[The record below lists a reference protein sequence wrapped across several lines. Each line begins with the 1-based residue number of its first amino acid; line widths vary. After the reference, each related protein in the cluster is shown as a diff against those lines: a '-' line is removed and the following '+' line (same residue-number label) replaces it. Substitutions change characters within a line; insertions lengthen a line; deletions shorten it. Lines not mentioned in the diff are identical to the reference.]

1 MKRRTFLKHAAHSLA
16 IPGFLGSFSN
26 TGFGKTLDTLLRLA
40 NDTDRA
46 LVLIYLEGGND
57 GLNTVIPLGNYGAL
71 TAVRP
76 HVVMQENQLL
86 GVPDTDFAFHPA
98 LSDLKSLYEEGRLQV
113 IHSVGYPKQNF
124 SHFRST
130 DIWMSG
136 SDSDQLLTSGW
147 TGRYLESKHP
157 QYPEEYPNES
167 YPDPLAV
174 EIGLGSSMLF
184 QGEKIGF
191 SMVLNNVN
199 SFYELLENEVDEV
212 PDGPVGDKIRF
223 IRLMAQQSQKYGRI
237 VKDAAERITYQ
248 RPYPDNRLSNQ
259 LKIVSRL
266 IAGGLRTPLYLVR
279 MGGFDT
285 HDNQVEDSDRTLGK
299 HANLLQTLND
309 SIMAFMKDLEYQ
321 GTADRVMGM
330 TFSEFGRRIVSNSS
344 LGTDHGSAAPMFVF
358 GNMSEGGFLGN
369 SPVIKG
375 NEVYNDNLTMQ
386 FDFRQIYTSILSQ
399 WFDSSAKVSM
409 SANPNRT
416 FEQVPV
422 IKNILNQT
430 ESPKEKILIKLFP
443 NPVKDFANVSF
454 NASDEVKIDLIDTSG
469 RLLETIFQGTAE
481 GRPFAHNFSMVQYPP
496 GRYILNV
503 IIGNNRQTVH
513 LIKL

>member
-1 MKRRTFLKHAAHSLA
+1 M
-16 IPGFLGSFSN
+16 
-26 TGFGKTLDTLLRLA
+26 RLA

-71 TAVRP
+71 TSVRP

-86 GVPDTDFAFHPA
+86 EMPDTDFAFHPA

-113 IHSVGYPKQNF
+113 IHSVGYPQQNF

-136 SDSDQLLTSGW
+136 SDSNQLLTSGW

-157 QYPEEYPNES
+157 EFPEGYPNES

-191 SMVLNNVN
+191 SLVLNNVN
-199 SFYELLENEVDEV
+199 SFYEILDNEIDDV
-212 PDGPVGDKIRF
+212 PEGPVGEKIRF
-223 IRLMAQQSQKYGRI
+223 IRLMAQHSQKYGRI
-237 VKDAAERITYQ
+237 VKEAAEKITYQ
-248 RPYPDNRLSNQ
+248 RPFPDNRLANQ

-285 HDNQVEDSDRTLGK
+285 HDNQVLDSDRTLGR

-358 GNMSEGGFLGN
+358 GNMSEGGYLGN
-369 SPVIKG
+369 SPVIRG
-375 NEVYNDNLTMQ
+375 NEVYNDNLPMQ

-399 WFDSSAKVSM
+399 WFDSTTKVNM

-416 FEQVPV
+416 FDEVPV
-422 IKNILNQT
+422 IKSALNQT
-430 ESPKEKILIKLFP
+430 EPGKEQILIKFFP

-454 NASDEVKIDLIDTSG
+454 NAQGEAKIDLIDSMG
-469 RLLETIFQGTAE
+469 RVLETLFQGTAE
-481 GRPFAHNFSMVQYPP
+481 GRPFSLNFPMIQYPP

-503 IIGNNRQTVH
+503 VLGNTRQTVH
-513 LIKL
+513 VIKL